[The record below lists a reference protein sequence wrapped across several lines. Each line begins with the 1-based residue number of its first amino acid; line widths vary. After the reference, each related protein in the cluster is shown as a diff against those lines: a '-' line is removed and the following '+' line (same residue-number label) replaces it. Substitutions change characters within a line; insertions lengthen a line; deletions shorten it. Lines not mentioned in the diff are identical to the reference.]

1 MKYFYAT
8 LFFISICCFEN
19 QGYAQP
25 IVSSVFNRSD
35 HRNGYVA
42 ITMMFQNEGRFL
54 REWIE
59 YHKAIGVSHFYLYN
73 NASDDNYLEILM
85 PYILSGRVELFDLL
99 EKSINVNEHNGFQ
112 KDAYNH
118 ALNLAKGRNEWLA
131 IIDSDEFICMPKH
144 NDLKKF
150 LKSYKYARGI
160 VMHWVMYGSS
170 GIQELGPSDLQI
182 EHLVYRALADPSE
195 HTLYKSMVRP
205 EYVTFA
211 NIHHCLYR
219 KDSVVVYGN
228 HERVSRNHKFS
239 KLPIDDI
246 RINHYWWRDEKFFNE
261 VKRPRRREW
270 ESGYSDADVDA
281 LRNHYNQVYDP
292 SMLPLVE
299 KVKAALSK

>member
-1 MKYFYAT
+1 M
-8 LFFISICCFEN
+8 
-19 QGYAQP
+19 
-25 IVSSVFNRSD
+25 
-35 HRNGYVA
+35 
-42 ITMMFQNEGRFL
+42 